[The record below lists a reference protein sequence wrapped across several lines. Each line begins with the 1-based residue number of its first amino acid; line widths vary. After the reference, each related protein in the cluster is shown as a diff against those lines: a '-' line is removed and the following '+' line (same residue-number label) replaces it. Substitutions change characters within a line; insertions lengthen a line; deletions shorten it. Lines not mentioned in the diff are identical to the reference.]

1 MENVQLENLYKT
13 YNELEEELKNTIG
26 EEEKEDVKREMQM
39 IQELIDECI
48 YQLELDDE
56 EIYDDRQ
63 EMYNEMRKTGEI

>member
-1 MENVQLENLYKT
+1 MEYVQLENLYKT